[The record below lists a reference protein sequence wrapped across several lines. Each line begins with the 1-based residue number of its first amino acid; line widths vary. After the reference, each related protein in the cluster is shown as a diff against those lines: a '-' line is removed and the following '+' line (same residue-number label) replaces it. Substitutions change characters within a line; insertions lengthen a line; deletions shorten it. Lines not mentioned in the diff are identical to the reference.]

1 MKTPHPLYN
10 EKLKVYTCELSA
22 CALCGAKLIEWGYQ
36 SSPKTIFGMTA
47 VCNVAQ
53 RPKHCPNDAC
63 AWHTTLLKSAAWQH
77 LAPRYG
83 VYGYDVIAQIGW
95 VRQEQRQ
102 PFVEIHANLPGHVP
116 ISEAEVRYLY
126 HQQYLPLLACVER
139 QQLARLNA
147 VAAQTG
153 LLLTLDGLAPEGGE
167 PQLWV
172 VRELQTGLTVRSGWL
187 SQQDQATFSSF
198 LQPIADQNWRVR
210 AILSDKQRGLEPAV
224 AAVFPGIPHAWCQLH
239 YLNNAAESVAAAVEQ
254 LKVTLRQDI
263 RDRVGLLIRQEAGPA
278 APGVLT
284 VTGLLPSPLASAS
297 ATGVTGTAS
306 TPVATATTPTP
317 TPVATATTPASTPVA
332 TATAPASTP
341 VATATTP
348 TPTPVATATTPT
360 PTPVATATTSAQAR
374 ESIVRDLLRRVRY
387 LLTLKARP
395 PFGLAGLEMYERLTE
410 VVTCLNR
417 LLGHQPEARLAQL
430 RSGLQQALA
439 TAQADY
445 TLLRQ
450 AGDWLQQLAALLDP
464 DGAPPRTGVEVRNE
478 FEAYLAQIEKDSAP
492 TPRLREFSAAIAKV
506 SRSYAPGLFYT
517 YDVAGLPRT
526 NNDRES
532 EFRNLNRRL
541 LRTTGQKGLTRRIL
555 QRAGAWEL
563 LPHPS
568 TLADTAAAFA
578 RIATPDLR
586 QEQQRVREHRGRFRL
601 HTRSA
606 KQAQAQLAQLVQ
618 LWTTLPTADS
628 S

>member
-10 EKLKVYTCELSA
+10 DRLTVYTCELTT
-22 CALCGAKLIEWGYQ
+22 CALCGAGLVEWGYQ
-36 SSPKTIFGMTA
+36 SSPKTLFGMAA
-47 VCNVAQ
+47 VRNVAQ
-53 RPKHCPNDAC
+53 RPKHCPNGAC

-77 LAPRYG
+77 LAPRYS

-102 PFVEIHANLPGHVP
+102 PFVAIHADLRAHIP

-126 HQQYLPLLACVER
+126 QQQYLPLLACLER
-139 QQLARLNA
+139 QQLARLSA

-153 LLLTLDGLAPEGGE
+153 LLLSLDGLAPEGGE

-198 LQPIADQNWRVR
+198 LQPIAAQGWRVR

-224 AAVFPGIPHAWCQLH
+224 AAVFPAIPHAWCQLH
-239 YLNNAAESVAAAVEQ
+239 YLNNAAEPVAAAVEQ

-263 RDRVGLLIRQEAGPA
+263 RDRVGPLIRQEAGSA

-284 VTGLLPSPLASAS
+284 VTGLLPSPLAPAV
-297 ATGVTGTAS
+297 AGTAS
-306 TPVATATTPTP
+306 TPG
-317 TPVATATTPASTPVA
+317 
-332 TATAPASTP
+332 ATAPTP
-341 VATATTP
+341 AET
-348 TPTPVATATTPT
+348 
-360 PTPVATATTSAQAR
+360 R
-374 ESIVRDLLRRVRY
+374 ERIVKDLLRRVRY

-410 VVTCLNR
+410 VVTCLDH
-417 LLGHQPEARLAQL
+417 LLEHQPEARLAQL
-430 RSGLQQALA
+430 RRGLQQALA
-439 TAQADY
+439 DVQADY

-464 DGAPPRTGVEVRNE
+464 DGQPQRTGAQVRGE
-478 FEAYLAQIEKDSAP
+478 FEAYLAQIEHASAGA
-492 TPRLREFSAAIAKV
+492 PRLHEFSAAIAKV
-506 SRSYAPGLFYT
+506 SRSYAPGLFHT
-517 YDVAGLPRT
+517 YDVPGLPRT

-555 QRAGAWEL
+555 QRSGAWEL

-568 TLADTAAAFA
+568 TLADTTAAFA

-606 KQAQAQLAQLVQ
+606 KQAQAQLAQLVDR
-618 LWTTLPTADS
+618 WVMLPAGDGS
-628 S
+628 

>member
-10 EKLKVYTCELSA
+10 DRLTVYTCELTT
-22 CALCGAKLIEWGYQ
+22 CALCAARLVERGYQ
-36 SSPKTIFGMTA
+36 SSPKTIFTLAGVHRA
-47 VCNVAQ
+47 AQ
-53 RPKHCPNDAC
+53 RPKRCPDASC
-63 AWHTTLLKSAAWQH
+63 AWHAETLKAAAWQH
-77 LAPRYG
+77 LAPRYS

-95 VRQEQRQ
+95 VRQEQRR
-102 PFVEIHANLPGHVP
+102 PFSEIHADLSARMP

-139 QQLARLNA
+139 QHLARLSA
-147 VAAQTG
+147 AAAQTG
-153 LLLTLDGLAPEGGE
+153 LLLSLDGLAPEGGE

-187 SQQDQATFSSF
+187 SQQDQATFSRF
-198 LQPIADQNWRVR
+198 LQPLADQGWRVR

-263 RDRVGLLIRQEAGPA
+263 RDRVGPLIRQEAGPE

-284 VTGLLPSPLASAS
+284 VTGLLPSPLAPA
-297 ATGVTGTAS
+297 AAGAAS
-306 TPVATATTPTP
+306 TPVATAPTP
-317 TPVATATTPASTPVA
+317 AA
-332 TATAPASTP
+332 
-341 VATATTP
+341 
-348 TPTPVATATTPT
+348 
-360 PTPVATATTSAQAR
+360 AR
-374 ESIVRDLLRRVRY
+374 ERIVKDLLRRVRY

-410 VVTCLNR
+410 VVACLDR
-417 LLGHQPEARLAQL
+417 LLHHQPEARLTQL
-430 RSGLQQALA
+430 RRGLQQALA

-450 AGDWLQQLAALLDP
+450 AGDWLHQLAALLEP
-464 DGAPPRTGVEVRNE
+464 DGKPPRTSGAVRNE
-478 FEAYLAQIEKDSAP
+478 FEAYLMQIEKDSAP
-492 TPRLREFSAAIAKV
+492 TPRLREFGAAIVKV

-555 QRAGAWEL
+555 QRTGAWEL

-568 TLADTAAAFA
+568 TLADTTAAFA

-606 KQAQAQLAQLVQ
+606 KQAQAQLTQLVQ
-618 LWTTLPTADS
+618 QWVTLPTLDGS
-628 S
+628 

>member
-10 EKLKVYTCELSA
+10 DRLTVYTCELTT
-22 CALCGAKLIEWGYQ
+22 CALCGARLVERGYQ
-36 SSPKTIFGMTA
+36 GSPKTIFTMAGVIRA
-47 VCNVAQ
+47 AQ
-53 RPKHCPNDAC
+53 RPKRCPDASC
-63 AWHTTLLKSAAWQH
+63 AWHAETLKAAAWQH
-77 LAPRYG
+77 LAPRYS

-95 VRQEQRQ
+95 VRQEQRR
-102 PFVEIHANLPGHVP
+102 PFMAIHADLRARMP

-139 QQLARLNA
+139 QHLARLSA

-187 SQQDQATFSSF
+187 SQQDQATFSRF
-198 LQPIADQNWRVR
+198 LQPIADQGWRVR
-210 AILSDKQRGLEPAV
+210 SILSDKQRGLEPAV

-263 RDRVGLLIRQEAGPA
+263 RDRVGPLIRQEAGPA

-297 ATGVTGTAS
+297 ATVVTGTAA
-306 TPVATATTPTP
+306 TPVATATPP
-317 TPVATATTPASTPVA
+317 AATPVATATPPAPMPVA
-332 TATAPASTP
+332 TATPPAPTP
-341 VATATTP
+341 AATATP
-348 TPTPVATATTPT
+348 P
-360 PTPVATATTSAQAR
+360 AQAR

-410 VVTCLNR
+410 VVACLDR
-417 LLGHQPEARLAQL
+417 LLDHQPEARLAQL

-464 DGAPPRTGVEVRNE
+464 DGKPPRTSVTVRNE

-492 TPRLREFSAAIAKV
+492 SARLPRVQRHD
-506 SRSYAPGLFYT
+506 RQ
-517 YDVAGLPRT
+517 GLPQ
-526 NNDRES
+526 
-532 EFRNLNRRL
+532 
-541 LRTTGQKGLTRRIL
+541 LRPRSVLHLRCGR
-555 QRAGAWEL
+555 
-563 LPHPS
+563 
-568 TLADTAAAFA
+568 AAAH
-578 RIATPDLR
+578 
-586 QEQQRVREHRGRFRL
+586 QQRPR
-601 HTRSA
+601 
-606 KQAQAQLAQLVQ
+606 K
-618 LWTTLPTADS
+618 
-628 S
+628 

>member
-10 EKLKVYTCELSA
+10 DRLTVYTCELTT
-22 CALCGAKLIEWGYQ
+22 CALCGASLVERGYQ
-36 SSPKTIFGMTA
+36 SSPKTIYGMTA
-47 VCNVAQ
+47 VRHVAQ
-53 RPKHCPNDAC
+53 RPKHCPNVAC
-63 AWHTTLLKSAAWQH
+63 AWHATLLKSAAWQH
-77 LAPRYG
+77 LAPRYS

-102 PFVEIHANLPGHVP
+102 PFVAIHADLSGHVP

-126 HQQYLPLLACVER
+126 HQQYLPLLACLER
-139 QQLARLNA
+139 EHLARLSA

-153 LLLTLDGLAPEGGE
+153 LLLSLDGLAPEGGE

-172 VRELQTGLTVRSGWL
+172 VRELQTDLTVRSGWL

-198 LQPIADQNWRVR
+198 LQPIAAQGWRVR

-239 YLNNAAESVAAAVEQ
+239 YLNNAAEPVAAAVEQ

-263 RDRVGLLIRQEAGPA
+263 RDRVGPLIRQEAGPE

-284 VTGLLPSPLASAS
+284 VTGLLPSPLAPA
-297 ATGVTGTAS
+297 AAGAAS
-306 TPVATATTPTP
+306 TSA
-317 TPVATATTPASTPVA
+317 
-332 TATAPASTP
+332 ATAPTP
-341 VATATTP
+341 AE
-348 TPTPVATATTPT
+348 
-360 PTPVATATTSAQAR
+360 AR
-374 ESIVRDLLRRVRY
+374 ERIVKDLLRRVRY

-410 VVTCLNR
+410 VVTCLDH
-417 LLGHQPEARLAQL
+417 LLEHQPEARLAQL

-439 TAQADY
+439 DVQADY

-450 AGDWLQQLAALLDP
+450 AGDWLQRLAALLDP
-464 DGAPPRTGVEVRNE
+464 DGQPQRTGAQVRGE
-478 FEAYLAQIEKDSAP
+478 FEAYLAQIEHDSAG
-492 TPRLREFSAAIAKV
+492 TPRLHEFSAAIAKV

-517 YDVAGLPRT
+517 YDVPNLPRT

-555 QRAGAWEL
+555 QRSGAWEL

-568 TLADTAAAFA
+568 TLADTTAAFA

-601 HTRSA
+601 HTRSP

-618 LWTTLPTADS
+618 RWVTLPAVDGP
-628 S
+628 

>member
-1 MKTPHPLYN
+1 LYN
-10 EKLKVYTCELSA
+10 DRLTVYTCELA
-22 CALCGAKLIEWGYQ
+22 LCVLCGAGLVEWGYQ
-36 SSPKTIFGMTA
+36 SSPKTIFGLAA

-53 RPKHCPNDAC
+53 RPKHCPNGAC

-77 LAPRYG
+77 LAPRYS

-102 PFVEIHANLPGHVP
+102 PFVEIHADLRAHIP

-126 HQQYLPLLACVER
+126 QQQYLPLLACLER
-139 QQLARLNA
+139 QQLAHLSA

-153 LLLTLDGLAPEGGE
+153 LLLSLDGLAPEGGE

-187 SQQDQATFSSF
+187 SQQDQATFRSF
-198 LQPIADQNWRVR
+198 LQPIADQGWRVQ

-224 AAVFPGIPHAWCQLH
+224 AGVFPGIPHAWCQLH
-239 YLNNAAESVAAAVEQ
+239 YLNNAAEPVAAAVEQ
-254 LKVTLRQDI
+254 LKVALRQDI
-263 RDRVGLLIRQEAGPA
+263 RDQVGPLIRQEAGPA

-284 VTGLLPSPLASAS
+284 VTGLLPSPVASAS
-297 ATGVTGTAS
+297 ATTVTGA
-306 TPVATATTPTP
+306 AP
-317 TPVATATTPASTPVA
+317 TPVATATTPA
-332 TATAPASTP
+332 
-341 VATATTP
+341 
-348 TPTPVATATTPT
+348 
-360 PTPVATATTSAQAR
+360 QAR
-374 ESIVRDLLRRVRY
+374 ASIVSDLLRRVRY

-410 VVTCLNR
+410 VVTCLDR
-417 LLGHQPEARLAQL
+417 LLKHQPEARLAQL
-430 RSGLQQALA
+430 RRGLQQALA
-439 TAQADY
+439 TVQADY

-450 AGDWLQQLAALLDP
+450 AGDWLQQLAAILDP
-464 DGAPPRTGVEVRNE
+464 DANPQRTGAQVRRE
-478 FEAYLAQIEKDSAP
+478 FEAYLAQIEKDSAA
-492 TPRLREFSAAIAKV
+492 TPRLRAFSAAIAKV

-555 QRAGAWEL
+555 QRSGAWEL

-568 TLADTAAAFA
+568 TLADTTAAFA

-606 KQAQAQLAQLVQ
+606 KQAQAQLAQLVDR
-618 LWTTLPTADS
+618 WAMLPAGDGS
-628 S
+628 

>member
-10 EKLKVYTCELSA
+10 DRLTVYTCELTT
-22 CALCGAKLIEWGYQ
+22 CALCGAGLVEWGYQ
-36 SSPKTIFGMTA
+36 SSPKTLFGMAA
-47 VCNVAQ
+47 VRNVAQ
-53 RPKHCPNDAC
+53 RPKHCPNGAC

-77 LAPRYG
+77 LAPRYS

-102 PFVEIHANLPGHVP
+102 PFVEIHADLRAHIP

-126 HQQYLPLLACVER
+126 QQQYLPLLACLER
-139 QQLARLNA
+139 QQLAHLSA

-153 LLLTLDGLAPEGGE
+153 LLLSLDGLAPEGGE

-198 LQPIADQNWRVR
+198 LQPIAAQGWRVR

-224 AAVFPGIPHAWCQLH
+224 AAVFPTIPHAWCQLH
-239 YLNNAAESVAAAVEQ
+239 YLNNAAEPVAAAVEQ
-254 LKVTLRQDI
+254 LKVTLRQAI
-263 RDRVGLLIRQEAGPA
+263 RDRVGPLIRQEAGPA

-284 VTGLLPSPLASAS
+284 VTGLLPSPLAPAG
-297 ATGVTGTAS
+297 AADVTGTA
-306 TPVATATTPTP
+306 PTLRAP
-317 TPVATATTPASTPVA
+317 ATTPA
-332 TATAPASTP
+332 
-341 VATATTP
+341 
-348 TPTPVATATTPT
+348 
-360 PTPVATATTSAQAR
+360 QAR
-374 ESIVRDLLRRVRY
+374 ASIVTDLLRRVRY

-395 PFGLAGLEMYERLTE
+395 PFGLAGLEMVERLTE
-410 VVTCLNR
+410 VVTCLDR
-417 LLGHQPEARLAQL
+417 LLDHQPEARLAQL

-439 TAQADY
+439 TVQADY

-450 AGDWLQQLAALLDP
+450 AGDWLQQLATLLDP
-464 DGAPPRTGVEVRNE
+464 DGQPPRTGAQVRRE
-478 FEAYLAQIEKDSAP
+478 FAAYLAQIAKDSAP
-492 TPRLREFSAAIAKV
+492 TPRLHAFSAAIAKV

-517 YDVAGLPRT
+517 YDVPRLPRT

-555 QRAGAWEL
+555 QRTGAWEL

-568 TLADTAAAFA
+568 TLAETAAALA
-578 RIATPDLR
+578 HIATPDLR

-606 KQAQAQLAQLVQ
+606 KQAQAQLAQLVDRWA
-618 LWTTLPTADS
+618 LLPAGDGS
-628 S
+628 